1 MVQGFQFF
9 SYNDSESFENLFD
22 DLEKTGPQIAA
33 VFIEP
38 IQGEGGINIGKKSF
52 FELLRKKCTNS
63 NVLLIFDEVQTGM
76 GRTGTLWGYEQLGIE
91 PDVFTL
97 A

>member
-22 DLEKTGPQIAA
+22 TLEKTGPQIAA

-52 FELLRKKCTNS
+52 FELLRKKCTHS
-63 NVLLIFDEVQTGM
+63 NVLLIFDASNINK
-76 GRTGTLWGYEQLGIE
+76 TLL
-91 PDVFTL
+91 
-97 A
+97 

>member
-22 DLEKTGPQIAA
+22 TLEKTGPQIAA

-52 FELLRKKCTNS
+52 FELLRKKCTHS

-76 GRTGTLWGYEQLGIE
+76 GLSLIHI
-91 PDVFTL
+91 
-97 A
+97 